1 MLYPALA
8 SSTDRP
14 HMGKSTLSTIATE
27 PAESAVAQTGPLTGR
42 AEACQLQVCRLALW
56 TADTGKRP
64 VALAPEIVVS
74 RWFNT
79 GEPLT
84 LSGLRGRPVLLHAF
98 QMLCPGCVAHGTPQT
113 QRAFDLFK
121 HSDLQVIGLH
131 TVFEH
136 HAAMTPVSLEAFI
149 HEYRLTFPI
158 GVDEAAEGTPLP
170 VTMGRYGMQ
179 GTPTS
184 ILIGRN
190 GRIVHHG
197 FGQQADMALG
207 AIIAAELA
215 ATSQ

>member
-1 MLYPALA
+1 
-8 SSTDRP
+8 
-14 HMGKSTLSTIATE
+14 
-27 PAESAVAQTGPLTGR
+27 
-42 AEACQLQVCRLALW
+42 
-56 TADTGKRP
+56 
-64 VALAPEIVVS
+64 VALAPEIAVS

-79 GEPLT
+79 GEPLK
-84 LSGLRGRPVLLHAF
+84 LSELRGRPVLLHAF
-98 QMLCPGCVAHGTPQT
+98 QMLCPGCVTHGTPQT
-113 QRAFDLFK
+113 QRAFDLFR

-149 HEYRLTFPI
+149 HEYKLTFPI
-158 GVDEAAEGTPLP
+158 GVDETAEGTPIP

-184 ILIGRN
+184 ILIGRD

-197 FGQQADMALG
+197 FGQQGDMALG

-215 ATSQ
+215 STRE